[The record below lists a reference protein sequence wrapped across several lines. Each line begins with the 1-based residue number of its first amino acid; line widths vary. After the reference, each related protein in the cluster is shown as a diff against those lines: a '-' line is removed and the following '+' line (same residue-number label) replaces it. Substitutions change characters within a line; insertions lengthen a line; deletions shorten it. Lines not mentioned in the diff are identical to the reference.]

1 MGKRNIILGI
11 GIAFMIS
18 GCAVIRPGEAGVK
31 TTLGK
36 VDETVLMQG
45 AKAYSLYYQ
54 NNKITYSH

>member
-1 MGKRNIILGI
+1 ML
-11 GIAFMIS
+11 S